1 MKRHAMTLSP
11 FNRTGLAN
19 IRHPAHP
26 VSLSKRRLRTCVGL
40 LLTALSLTAF
50 AADTS
55 ARPNVLFIIVDDLTT
70 TLSCYGDR
78 DARTP
83 HMDALAARG
92 VRFDRAYTQFSLCNP
107 TRAAFLT
114 GCYPER
120 TQVYDLTASFRK
132 ALPDAV
138 TLPQLFKNAG
148 YSAGRVGKV
157 FHVSDD
163 AWTKLDAQIGA
174 PLAKDQTILDEAKLA
189 QASEGDLSDPP
200 HEIKRTKKN
209 GRGQE
214 SEETTKDYNC
224 CYAPSKRPASDFTD
238 YQIADEAIATLES
251 FRDKPFFL
259 AVGFIRP
266 HTPYV
271 APQAFFDLLD
281 PLKLAMPAFY
291 QPGGESL
298 AEIPNAALRPNN
310 NVFKYQ
316 APSAKESREARRAYL
331 ATTAFAD
338 SQVGRLLAKLAELK
352 LDTNTIV
359 VLTGDHGYQ
368 LGEHGL
374 WAKQTLFE
382 EGTHVPLIVAGPGVK
397 PGVCAGLVEQID
409 IYPTLAGL
417 AGLPSPRQVQ
427 GRTLQPLLADP
438 SSPGKTAVFSTMVS
452 THTKLVGH
460 SIRTERYR
468 YIEWDEGRGGRQLYD
483 HASDPHELNN
493 LAGQPAQA
501 PLAADLKSQLSNH
514 LKESANQ

>member
-1 MKRHAMTLSP
+1 MKH
-11 FNRTGLAN
+11 
-19 IRHPAHP
+19 
-26 VSLSKRRLRTCVGL
+26 
-40 LLTALSLTAF
+40 LSLISAF
-50 AADTS
+50 CALGLSASAAEPA
-55 ARPNVLFIIVDDLTT
+55 ARTNVLFIIVDDLTT

-114 GCYPER
+114 GCYAER
-120 TQVYDLTASFRK
+120 TQVYDLTTSFRK
-132 ALPDAV
+132 AMPDAV

-148 YSAGRVGKV
+148 FTAGRIGKV

-163 AWTKLDAQIGA
+163 AWTQLDVHLGA
-174 PLAKDQTILDEAKLA
+174 PLAKDQKILEEAKLA
-189 QASEGDLSDPP
+189 EASEGDLSDPP
-200 HEIKRTKKN
+200 HETSKAARKGAKN
-209 GRGQE
+209 AENAEKSFNR
-214 SEETTKDYNC
+214 
-224 CYAPSKRPASDFTD
+224 CYAPSKRPACDFTD
-238 YQIADEAIATLES
+238 YQIADEAISTLES
-251 FRDKPFFL
+251 FKDKPFFL

-281 PLKLAMPAFY
+281 PMKIAMPNFY
-291 QPGGESL
+291 QPNGEDL
-298 AEIPNAALRPNN
+298 AGIPKAALRPNS
-310 NVFKYQ
+310 NVFRYQ
-316 APSAKESREARRAYL
+316 APSVKEAREARRAYL
-331 ATTAFAD
+331 ATTAFVD
-338 SQVGRLLAKLAELK
+338 SQVGRLLAKLEELK
-352 LDTNTIV
+352 LDKNTII

-382 EGTHVPLIVAGPGVK
+382 EGTHVPLIVTAPGVK

-417 AGLPSPRQVQ
+417 VGLALPKQVQ
-427 GRTLQPLLADP
+427 GRTLQPLLTDP
-438 SSPGKTAVFSTMVS
+438 SAKGKPAVFSTMVS
-452 THTKLVGH
+452 SHTKLIGH

-483 HASDPHELNN
+483 HEADPHELDN
-493 LAGQPAQA
+493 LADRPSQA
-501 PLAADLKSQLSNH
+501 SLVATLKSQLATH
-514 LKESANQ
+514 LKESASK

>member
-1 MKRHAMTLSP
+1 MKHLILTSAACALCLS
-11 FNRTGLAN
+11 
-19 IRHPAHP
+19 
-26 VSLSKRRLRTCVGL
+26 
-40 LLTALSLTAF
+40 AF
-50 AADTS
+50 AAEQASHT
-55 ARPNVLFIIVDDLTT
+55 NVLFIIVDDLTT

-83 HMDALAARG
+83 HMDALAESG

-120 TQVYDLTASFRK
+120 TGVYDLTASFRK

-148 YSAGRVGKV
+148 YTAGRIGKV

-163 AWTKLDAQIGA
+163 AWTKLDVQLGA
-174 PLAKDQTILDEAKLA
+174 PLAKDQKILEEAKLA
-189 QASEGDLSDPP
+189 EASEGDLSDPP
-200 HEIKRTKKN
+200 HETSKAAKKGAKN
-209 GRGQE
+209 DENAGK
-214 SEETTKDYNC
+214 SYNR

-251 FRDKPFFL
+251 FKDKPFFL

-281 PLKLAMPAFY
+281 PLKLEMPAFY
-291 QPGGESL
+291 QPGGENL
-298 AEIPNAALRPNN
+298 AAIPNAALRPNN
-310 NVFKYQ
+310 NVFRYQ
-316 APSAKESREARRAYL
+316 APSVKEAREARRAYL

-338 SQVGRLLAKLAELK
+338 SQVGRVLAKLAALG
-352 LDTNTIV
+352 LDKNTIV

-382 EGTHVPLIVAGPGVK
+382 EGTRVPLIVAAPGVK
-397 PGVCAGLVEQID
+397 PGVCTGLVEQVD

-417 AGLPSPRQVQ
+417 SGLPIPKQVQ

-438 SSPGKTAVFSTMVS
+438 SAPGKPAVFSTMVS
-452 THTKLVGH
+452 THTKLIGH

-483 HASDPHELNN
+483 HTSDPHELNN
-493 LAGQPAQA
+493 LADQPAQA
-501 PLAADLKSQLSNH
+501 ALITNLQSQLASH
-514 LKESANQ
+514 LKESASK